1 VAPVQVSCITDS
13 ESRSQAQATTML
25 YDMLP
30 VNEDRDRHQIGWA
43 VAVSQTTGLNCAPS
57 NLMCMVTNNH
67 ILVAGGGRVGFRVAQ
82 FFRQRGHE
90 VTIIERD
97 QDRANEQD
105 SDDIE
110 VVVGDATKPSVLS
123 NALTDDTTVIG
134 ALTDSDSTNLAV
146 CLAARTFRPDIRTV
160 ARITDADGDEY
171 EQLVDEV
178 VFPERASVKT
188 AVNALSGSDVR
199 TFEEVTGEMEV
210 FDIRVASESP
220 IAGQLLNDVDL
231 PEGSLVISG
240 AGGDRTATS
249 ETRLEAGERYIIAAD
264 PDASDA
270 VISAFRGE

>member
-1 VAPVQVSCITDS
+1 
-13 ESRSQAQATTML
+13 
-25 YDMLP
+25 
-30 VNEDRDRHQIGWA
+30 
-43 VAVSQTTGLNCAPS
+43 
-57 NLMCMVTNNH
+57 MV
-67 ILVAGGGRVGFRVAQ
+67 IAGGGRVGFRVAE
-82 FFRQRGHE
+82 FFKQRGHS
-90 VTIIERD
+90 VTVIEQD
-97 QDRANEQD
+97 PDRAHEQD

-110 VVVGDATKPSVLS
+110 IVIDDATHPSVLS
-123 NALTDDTTVIG
+123 NVITEETTVIG

-146 CLAARTFRPDIRTV
+146 CLAAKTFQPDIRTV
-160 ARITDADGDEY
+160 ARITNADDEEF

-199 TFEEVTGEMEV
+199 TFEDVTGKMEV

-220 IAGQLLNDVDL
+220 IAGQLLDDADL

-240 AGGDRTATS
+240 AGGERTATS

-264 PDASDA
+264 PAAADS

>member
-1 VAPVQVSCITDS
+1 
-13 ESRSQAQATTML
+13 
-25 YDMLP
+25 
-30 VNEDRDRHQIGWA
+30 
-43 VAVSQTTGLNCAPS
+43 
-57 NLMCMVTNNH
+57 MVTNNH